1 MITTPRFT
9 PTWFVAGLFVLAG
22 CGDKTP
28 KQASAKESVPAEST
42 VTPVQPA
49 GEPAAVAPAPAVPVS
64 FAGADSAY
72 RSRRYGDAASG
83 SYIGRRDQSSTQQAR
98 AQGLEISFTAGFKTS
113 SPMLVVRFAR
123 NGDILSPRSA
133 FYRPAESGCG
143 AHNTGNRGNAS
154 ERLLKIRA
162 LTFR

>member
-1 MITTPRFT
+1 MQMITTPRFT

-72 RSRRYGDAASG
+72 RSKRYGDAASG
-83 SYIGRRDQSSTQQAR
+83 
-98 AQGLEISFTAGFKTS
+98 FTAYTRTKPSNPFGFY
-113 SPMLVVRFAR
+113 ML
-123 NGDILSPRSA
+123 GLSA
-133 FYRPAESGCG
+133 W
-143 AHNTGNRGNAS
+143 
-154 ERLLKIRA
+154 
-162 LTFR
+162 